1 MKAEIGLWNKEQ
13 DGLWSC
19 EWRCGAVILRPQV
32 YRSRAGWRW
41 RVYVNYNTLRPIAQD
56 AEEYT
61 AAYAAARAA
70 IEHLRQWSD
79 QLHKGCI
86 SLGDN
91 AATIT
96 EGGAA

>member
-1 MKAEIGLWNKEQ
+1 MKAEIELWNKDD

-19 EWRCGAVILRPQV
+19 EWRCGTAILRPQV
-32 YRSRAGWRW
+32 YRDGLVWRW
-41 RVYVNYNTLRPIAQD
+41 NLKINYMSSPLVIDR
-56 AEEYT
+56 EEYS
-61 AAYAAARAA
+61 APYPAARAA

>member
-1 MKAEIGLWNKEQ
+1 MF
-13 DGLWSC
+13 
-19 EWRCGAVILRPQV
+19 
-32 YRSRAGWRW
+32 
-41 RVYVNYNTLRPIAQD
+41 VNYKTDPIAQD
-56 AEEYT
+56 LQEYS
-61 AAYAAARAA
+61 AAYLAARAA

-86 SLGDN
+86 SLADN

>member
-1 MKAEIGLWNKEQ
+1 MKAEIELWNKDD
-13 DGLWSC
+13 DGLWTC

-41 RVYVNYNTLRPIAQD
+41 RVYVNYKSDPIAQD

-96 EGGAA
+96 EGGAG